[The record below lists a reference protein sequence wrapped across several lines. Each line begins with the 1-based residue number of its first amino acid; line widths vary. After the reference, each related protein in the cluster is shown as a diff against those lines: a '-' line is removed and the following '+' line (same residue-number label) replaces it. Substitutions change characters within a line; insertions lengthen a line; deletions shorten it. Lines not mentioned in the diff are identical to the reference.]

1 MSYEIAP
8 LVLYSQDRTRML
20 NFLSDVFEFEISEE
34 DHLVC
39 NQGLF
44 FKVENYT
51 ETINTDQMPQ
61 VQFNFKVNDVN
72 NLDEIINKYNF
83 FKYRRGDNSGREN
96 LDLFENEKYK
106 SLTIFDVDNRP
117 WNFIFYK
124 NKV

>member
-8 LVLYSQDRTRML
+8 LILYSQDRTRML

-44 FKVENYT
+44 FKVENYL
-51 ETINTDQMPQ
+51 ESKNTDQMPQ
-61 VQFNFKVNDVN
+61 VQFNFKVNDVF
-72 NLDEIINKYNF
+72 NLDEIVNKYNF
-83 FKYRRGDNSGREN
+83 FKYRRGENSGREN
-96 LDLFENEKYK
+96 LELFENEKYK